1 MQDIYEKNRC
11 NIIFNDAKPK
21 AFPIRSGTA
30 YREVCCHPI
39 ILWLGLQVLARQ
51 LDLKKER
58 KERSGEKRKRRKK
71 ERTPKSERSK
81 TIFYLQIS

>member
-21 AFPIRSGTA
+21 AFPIRSGTT
-30 YREVCCHPI
+30 YKDICCHHI
-39 ILWLGLQVLARQ
+39 ILWLGLQILDRQ

-58 KERSGEKRKRRKK
+58 KGKEWGGKEKKK
-71 ERTPKSERSK
+71 ERKDT
-81 TIFYLQIS
+81 QIRKK